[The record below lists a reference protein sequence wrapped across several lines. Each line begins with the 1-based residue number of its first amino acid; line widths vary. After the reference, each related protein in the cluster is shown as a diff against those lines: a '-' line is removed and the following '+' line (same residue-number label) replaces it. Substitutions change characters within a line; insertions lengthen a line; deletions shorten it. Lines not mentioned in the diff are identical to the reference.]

1 MTTIWIHLANIGKS
15 DDERVRT
22 KMNSLFEVQLRL
34 MAQDAANEAIK
45 IVARHLLRLLWP
57 LVRAG
62 CFACRMVPSNLDAI
76 AGRLT
81 ACSLARRVEWPRSLR
96 WWFVVL
102 KCLKMLKVCQA
113 IASHRCRIWKT
124 VSWCFMY
131 VFAEDQLRKCFA
143 LLVTSFRRQ
152 GRLAAQF
159 RVLS

>member
-81 ACSLARRVEWPRSLR
+81 ACSLARRV
-96 WWFVVL
+96 
-102 KCLKMLKVCQA
+102 K
-113 IASHRCRIWKT
+113 
-124 VSWCFMY
+124 
-131 VFAEDQLRKCFA
+131 
-143 LLVTSFRRQ
+143 
-152 GRLAAQF
+152 
-159 RVLS
+159 